1 MNKLHPI
8 IRWIIF
14 IPASFL
20 AAVVTD
26 NFILFAHNF
35 YPGGGIATYFNQ
47 IIAAGLSGTATIYV
61 AYYIA
66 PDFKKRVVIGYAI
79 FTFLFLLITL
89 AIVPSSYFGGV
100 MESLRY
106 AAYNIAFF
114 VMGWYLYEEEKRKEK
129 LTL

>member
-14 IPASFL
+14 FPASFL

-47 IIAAGLSGTATIYV
+47 ISAAAISGAATIYA

-66 PDFKKRVVIGYAI
+66 PYFKKRVVIGYAI
-79 FTFLFLLITL
+79 FTFLFLLITI

-106 AAYNIAFF
+106 ATYNIAVF
-114 VMGWYLYEEEKRKEK
+114 VMGWYLYEEEKREEK